1 VPARTVASCG
11 DVTACSRGARCHA
24 SSAAPAITA
33 ATKAGASQRRRRA
46 GSARSIA
53 APLEQGR
60 GGGHH
65 DGHCGR
71 AHTRRPRGLSASGHT
86 PASRAREAATL
97 ASVPEA
103 SILLL
108 DDDPDVGLAAQLL
121 LQRRVAP
128 VTCLRRPAELAAALA
143 ALRPA
148 LLLLD
153 LNFGPGRTDGA
164 QGLRLLADVQ
174 ARAQPPVVVVMTAYA
189 DIDLAVQALGAARST
204 SSPSPGT
211 TCAWSPPAA
220 RPCSA
225 RSRRA
230 RARRAGAAAEPV
242 RSLAAQERAAVLA
255 AMAQA
260 EGNLSAAARLLGLS
274 RAALYRRLDKHGL

>member
-1 VPARTVASCG
+1 MP
-11 DVTACSRGARCHA
+11 D
-24 SSAAPAITA
+24 
-33 ATKAGASQRRRRA
+33 
-46 GSARSIA
+46 
-53 APLEQGR
+53 
-60 GGGHH
+60 
-65 DGHCGR
+65 
-71 AHTRRPRGLSASGHT
+71 
-86 PASRAREAATL
+86 
-97 ASVPEA
+97 A

-128 VTCLRRPAELAAALA
+128 VTCLRRPAELAAAVD

-164 QGLRLLADVQ
+164 QGLRLLDDVQ
-174 ARAQPPVVVVMTAYA
+174 ARPRPPVVVVMTAYA
-189 DIDLAVQALGAARST
+189 DIDLAVQALKRGAFDFITKPWDNVRLIA
-204 SSPSPGT
+204 
-211 TCAWSPPAA
+211 TCREALQRAQPA
-220 RPCSA
+220 SE
-225 RSRRA
+225 
-230 RARRAGAAAEPV
+230 GAPAPVAEPV

>member
-1 VPARTVASCG
+1 MPVP
-11 DVTACSRGARCHA
+11 D
-24 SSAAPAITA
+24 
-33 ATKAGASQRRRRA
+33 
-46 GSARSIA
+46 
-53 APLEQGR
+53 L
-60 GGGHH
+60 
-65 DGHCGR
+65 
-71 AHTRRPRGLSASGHT
+71 
-86 PASRAREAATL
+86 
-97 ASVPEA
+97 

-128 VTCLRRPAELAAALA
+128 VTCLRRPAELVAAIAT
-143 ALRPA
+143 LRPA

-174 ARAQPPVVVVMTAYA
+174 ALPRPPVVVVMTAYA
-189 DIDLAVQALGAARST
+189 DIDLAVQALKRGAFDFVTKPWDNVRLVATCREALQRVLPAVEGAA
-204 SSPSPGT
+204 PSP
-211 TCAWSPPAA
+211 
-220 RPCSA
+220 
-225 RSRRA
+225 
-230 RARRAGAAAEPV
+230 AAAEPA

-255 AMAQA
+255 AMAEA

>member
-1 VPARTVASCG
+1 MAIAR
-11 DVTACSRGARCHA
+11 
-24 SSAAPAITA
+24 
-33 ATKAGASQRRRRA
+33 
-46 GSARSIA
+46 IA
-53 APLEQGR
+53 AK
-60 GGGHH
+60 
-65 DGHCGR
+65 R
-71 AHTRRPRGLSASGHT
+71 AVRIRTHPWS
-86 PASRAREAATL
+86 PRARGCDT

-103 SILLL
+103 AILLL

-143 ALRPA
+143 ALRPS

-174 ARAQPPVVVVMTAYA
+174 ALAQPPVVVVMTAYA
-189 DIDLAVQALGAARST
+189 DIELAVQALKRGAFDFITKPWDNVRLVA
-204 SSPSPGT
+204 
-211 TCAWSPPAA
+211 TCREALQKAQPAA
-220 RPCSA
+220 E
-225 RSRRA
+225 
-230 RARRAGAAAEPV
+230 GAPAPAASAEPV

>member
-1 VPARTVASCG
+1 MRSSPRRLW
-11 DVTACSRGARCHA
+11 RGAA
-24 SSAAPAITA
+24 
-33 ATKAGASQRRRRA
+33 
-46 GSARSIA
+46 
-53 APLEQGR
+53 
-60 GGGHH
+60 
-65 DGHCGR
+65 
-71 AHTRRPRGLSASGHT
+71 RRPTGLSASGHT
-86 PASRAREAATL
+86 PASRTHEAATL
-97 ASVPEA
+97 ASVPDA

-128 VTCLRRPAELAAALA
+128 ITCLRRPAELAAALQ

-174 ARAQPPVVVVMTAYA
+174 ALARPPVVVVMTAYA
-189 DIDLAVQALGAARST
+189 DIDLAVQALRRGAFDFITKPWDNVRLVATCQEALQRAWPT
-204 SSPSPGT
+204 SEG
-211 TCAWSPPAA
+211 APA
-220 RPCSA
+220 P
-225 RSRRA
+225 
-230 RARRAGAAAEPV
+230 AAEPV
-242 RSLAAQERAAVLA
+242 RSLAVQERAAVLA
-255 AMAQA
+255 AMAEA

>member
-1 VPARTVASCG
+1 MP
-11 DVTACSRGARCHA
+11 D
-24 SSAAPAITA
+24 
-33 ATKAGASQRRRRA
+33 
-46 GSARSIA
+46 
-53 APLEQGR
+53 
-60 GGGHH
+60 
-65 DGHCGR
+65 
-71 AHTRRPRGLSASGHT
+71 
-86 PASRAREAATL
+86 
-97 ASVPEA
+97 A

-128 VTCLRRPAELAAALA
+128 ITCLRRPAELAAALQ

-174 ARAQPPVVVVMTAYA
+174 ALAQPPVVVVMTAYA
-189 DIDLAVQALGAARST
+189 DIDLAVQALRRGAFDFITKPWDNVRLIA
-204 SSPSPGT
+204 
-211 TCAWSPPAA
+211 TCHEALQRALPAGE
-220 RPCSA
+220 
-225 RSRRA
+225 RA
-230 RARRAGAAAEPV
+230 AAPAAEPV
-242 RSLAAQERAAVLA
+242 RSLAVQERAAVLA
-255 AMAQA
+255 AMAEA

>member
-1 VPARTVASCG
+1 
-11 DVTACSRGARCHA
+11 
-24 SSAAPAITA
+24 
-33 ATKAGASQRRRRA
+33 
-46 GSARSIA
+46 
-53 APLEQGR
+53 
-60 GGGHH
+60 
-65 DGHCGR
+65 
-71 AHTRRPRGLSASGHT
+71 
-86 PASRAREAATL
+86 
-97 ASVPEA
+97 VPEA
-103 SILLL
+103 SILVL

-128 VTCLRRPAELAAALA
+128 VTCLRRPAELAAALV

-174 ARAQPPVVVVMTAYA
+174 ASPQPPVVVVMTAYA
-189 DIDLAVQALGAARST
+189 DIDLAVQALRRGAFDFITKPWDNVRLIA
-204 SSPSPGT
+204 
-211 TCAWSPPAA
+211 TCREALQKAQPAA
-220 RPCSA
+220 DGTPVSA
-225 RSRRA
+225 ST
-230 RARRAGAAAEPV
+230 AEPV

-260 EGNLSAAARLLGLS
+260 EGNLSAAARALGLS